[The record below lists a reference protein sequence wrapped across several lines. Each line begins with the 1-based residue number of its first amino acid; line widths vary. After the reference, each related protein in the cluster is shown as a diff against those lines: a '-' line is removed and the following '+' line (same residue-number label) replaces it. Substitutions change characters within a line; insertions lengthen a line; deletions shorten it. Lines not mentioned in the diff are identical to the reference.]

1 MFGNVRC
8 PGDHAKLQRGG
19 PPQARPRPQPR
30 PRLRPAAHGRR
41 GGRGGGRGQAPLR
54 RAPPRRQHREYQLN
68 IHGKL
73 EGEC

>member
-8 PGDHAKLQRGG
+8 PGDHAELQRGG
-19 PPQARPRPQPR
+19 PPRPRSPPR

-68 IHGKL
+68 IYGKL